1 MYYNFYVY
9 LIVLAVIS
17 PVASYCRQKVLNNI
31 SVSQEI
37 IYTSIILLVVYG
49 IREVMTKKKILSN
62 VNNEGKKYLLINGL
76 LAAFGLYLGGIIL
89 TKENVLKYKTI
100 QKPVY
105 TIVLLIIGVCIYKE
119 KITIV
124 TLIGVMLLLFGIFL
138 IEKSKKD

>member
-1 MYYNFYVY
+1 
-9 LIVLAVIS
+9 
-17 PVASYCRQKVLNNI
+17 
-31 SVSQEI
+31 
-37 IYTSIILLVVYG
+37 
-49 IREVMTKKKILSN
+49 MTNKKILSN
-62 VNNEGKKYLLINGL
+62 VNKEGKKYLLINGL

-105 TIVLLIIGVCIYKE
+105 TIILLIIGVCIYKE

-138 IEKSKKD
+138 IEKSKKDQ

>member
-1 MYYNFYVY
+1 M
-9 LIVLAVIS
+9 S
-17 PVASYCRQKVLNNI
+17 PIASYCRQKVLNNI

-37 IYTSIILLVVYG
+37 IYTSIILLIVYG
-49 IREVMTKKKILSN
+49 LRELINKKNILSN
-62 VNNEGKKYLLINGL
+62 VNKEGKKYLLINGL

-124 TLIGVMLLLFGIFL
+124 TLIGVMLLLLGIFL
-138 IEKSKKD
+138 IEKSKKN

>member
-1 MYYNFYVY
+1 MFYNFYVY
-9 LIVLAVIS
+9 LIVLAIMS
-17 PVASYCRQKVLNNI
+17 PITSYCRQKVLNSI

-37 IYTSIILLVVYG
+37 IYTSIILLIVYG
-49 IREVMTKKKILSN
+49 LRELINKKNILSN
-62 VNNEGKKYLLINGL
+62 VNKEGRKYLLINGL
-76 LAAFGLYLGGIIL
+76 LASFGLYLGGIIL

-138 IEKSKKD
+138 IEKSKK

>member
-1 MYYNFYVY
+1 M
-9 LIVLAVIS
+9 S
-17 PVASYCRQKVLNNI
+17 PIASYCRQKVLNNI

-37 IYTSIILLVVYG
+37 IYTSIILLIVYG
-49 IREVMTKKKILSN
+49 LRELMNKKNILSN
-62 VNNEGKKYLLINGL
+62 VNKEGRKYLLINGL
-76 LAAFGLYLGGIIL
+76 LASFGLYLGGIIL

-138 IEKSKKD
+138 IEKSKKA

>member
-1 MYYNFYVY
+1 MFYNFYVY
-9 LIVLAVIS
+9 LIVLAIMS
-17 PVASYCRQKVLNNI
+17 PITSYCRQKVLNNI

-37 IYTSIILLVVYG
+37 IYTSIILLIVYG
-49 IREVMTKKKILSN
+49 LRELINKKNILSS

-76 LAAFGLYLGGIIL
+76 LASFGLYLGGIIL

-138 IEKSKKD
+138 IEKSKK